1 MIYEGPLYF
10 PMSSAPQA
18 EYTPPPH
25 PQTPPQAPPSQS
37 NCHGHLTGEE
47 KHTALWIRRADS
59 VLATPFPD
67 STHNNLNAIRHE
79 CVWCGLSAL
88 KMHNDKLKR
97 VECCTKCRVKLPLL
111 SSLHRCCCHFCL
123 LKRQKDFSPYAFY
136 VFFTS
141 DCKVVIFLLK
151 RMSKK
156 NENVHFFPQ
165 SYWNEFWRWINYTET
180 ILSVGSAP
188 ITTYSLTSQTTVSA
202 KWAPIEFKA
211 TDIGFMT
218 ELIML
223 NRIPGQWLLLL
234 MRLDMC
240 FALASFTA
248 VLGDKTVSKILL
260 RHLQPILLPFMLSP
274 PSLTPQGSSSD
285 FKPVVRCS
293 FCYF

>member
-1 MIYEGPLYF
+1 MDREQQHLQF
-10 PMSSAPQA
+10 TVTSSAALNAPVSSVFVFPA
-18 EYTPPPH
+18 ACWWELDTDDLRGASLFSDVFGTTSRIHPP
-25 PQTPPQAPPSQS
+25 TPPQAPPSRS
-37 NCHGHLTGEE
+37 NCHRHLTGEE
-47 KHTALWIRRADS
+47 KPTALWIRRADS

-156 NENVHFFPQ
+156 NENVNFFPQ
-165 SYWNEFWRWINYTET
+165 SYWNEFWRWINYTEI
-180 ILSVGSAP
+180 ILSAGSAP
-188 ITTYSLTSQTTVSA
+188 ITTYSSTSQTTISA
-202 KWAPIEFKA
+202 KWAPIECPE
-211 TDIGFMT
+211 T
-218 ELIML
+218 
-223 NRIPGQWLLLL
+223 
-234 MRLDMC
+234 C
-240 FALASFTA
+240 
-248 VLGDKTVSKILL
+248 
-260 RHLQPILLPFMLSP
+260 
-274 PSLTPQGSSSD
+274 SLTLSGSYFFSTKRIASQWGN
-285 FKPVVRCS
+285 FKWE
-293 FCYF
+293 

>member
-18 EYTPPPH
+18 EYTPTPP
-25 PQTPPQAPPSQS
+25 PTPPQAPPSQS

-156 NENVHFFPQ
+156 KWKCTFF
-165 SYWNEFWRWINYTET
+165 S
-180 ILSVGSAP
+180 S
-188 ITTYSLTSQTTVSA
+188 
-202 KWAPIEFKA
+202 
-211 TDIGFMT
+211 
-218 ELIML
+218 
-223 NRIPGQWLLLL
+223 
-234 MRLDMC
+234 
-240 FALASFTA
+240 
-248 VLGDKTVSKILL
+248 ILL
-260 RHLQPILLPFMLSP
+260 KWILTVNKLYRNYFVCWICSHHHLFLNISNYGICKMGTYQIQSNRHRIYDWVDNAEQDTRAVAIAVDEIRHVLCFSILY
-274 PSLTPQGSSSD
+274 
-285 FKPVVRCS
+285 CS
-293 FCYF
+293 ARRQDCL